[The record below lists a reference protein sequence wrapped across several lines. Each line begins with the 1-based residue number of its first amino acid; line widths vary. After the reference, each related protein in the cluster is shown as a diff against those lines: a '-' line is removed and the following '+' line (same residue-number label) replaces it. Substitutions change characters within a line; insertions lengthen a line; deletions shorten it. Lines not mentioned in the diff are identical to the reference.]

1 MSDPSLEAMRMK
13 VVLAIAALH
22 NTLLSNPFPE
32 IEALRYDW
40 RAVGESLQE
49 LGAFMEMIEK
59 QPAPE
64 PITES
69 IEAEKES

>member
-1 MSDPSLEAMRMK
+1 MSDQSLEAMRMK
-13 VVLAIAALH
+13 VVIAIATLH
-22 NTLLSNPFPE
+22 RTLLSTPFPD
-32 IEALRYDW
+32 IEALRFEW

-49 LGAFMEMIEK
+49 LGAFMEVIEK

-69 IEAEKES
+69 IEMEKES